1 MSTALQAGAKTM
13 EQATA
18 IAKQSAI
25 FQNVTDMSAE
35 QASKAVATMVNQYFG
50 MDKALA
56 QVDKGVGASVK
67 GYDNLT
73 QAMDLANYAGN
84 NFAISSEGVTQALSR
99 GGSVLSNY
107 GVSLSDS
114 VALIS
119 SANESIQDPQRVG
132 NGLKTIAINLA
143 GMKTNAK
150 TGAMELNKTAMA
162 LKDIAGIDVF
172 TDESKTQTKDMMTLM
187 NEIKGKW
194 GELNDAQQ
202 KALSEGIAG
211 SIQDF
216 CLINLLNRHYTK
228 IVV

>member
-1 MSTALQAGAKTM
+1 MNINAGAKTM
-13 EQATA
+13 SQATA

-25 FQNVTDMSAE
+25 FQNVTDMDAKS
-35 QASKAVATMVNQYFG
+35 ASKAVSTMVNQYFG
-50 MDKALA
+50 MDKALT
-56 QVDKGVGASVK
+56 QVDKGVGSTVK

-107 GVSLSDS
+107 GVSLADS

-172 TDESKTQTKDMMTLM
+172 TDKSKTQTKDMMTLM

-216 CLINLLNRHYTK
+216 CLINLLNRHFIK
-228 IVV
+228 IIV

>member
-1 MSTALQAGAKTM
+1 M
-13 EQATA
+13 
-18 IAKQSAI
+18 
-25 FQNVTDMSAE
+25 
-35 QASKAVATMVNQYFG
+35 
-50 MDKALA
+50 
-56 QVDKGVGASVK
+56 
-67 GYDNLT
+67 
-73 QAMDLANYAGN
+73 
-84 NFAISSEGVTQALSR
+84 SR

-107 GVSLSDS
+107 GVSISDS
-114 VALIS
+114 IALIS

-132 NGLKTIAINLA
+132 NGLKTIALNLS

-150 TGAMELNKTAMA
+150 TGAMELNKTAKA

-172 TDESKTQTKDMMTLM
+172 TDKSKTQTKDMMTLM

-194 GELNDAQQ
+194 GELTDAQQ

>member
-1 MSTALQAGAKTM
+1 MCSEHIWIQR
-13 EQATA
+13 
-18 IAKQSAI
+18 
-25 FQNVTDMSAE
+25 
-35 QASKAVATMVNQYFG
+35 
-50 MDKALA
+50 
-56 QVDKGVGASVK
+56 
-67 GYDNLT
+67 
-73 QAMDLANYAGN
+73 N